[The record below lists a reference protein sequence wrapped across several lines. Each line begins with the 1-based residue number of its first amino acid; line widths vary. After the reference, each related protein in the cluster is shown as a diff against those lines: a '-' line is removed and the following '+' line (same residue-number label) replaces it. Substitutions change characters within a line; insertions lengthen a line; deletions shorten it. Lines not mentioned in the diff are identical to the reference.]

1 MKVKKKDRQ
10 DPFTSENPSVH
21 LSIYHLFYNEWR
33 SSFDRQDYH
42 IWKSQDN
49 VLQLSSRGH
58 VHAET
63 ESSLPKT
70 YSTRRGP
77 LLLYSQVSNHIKLD
91 TTVHK
96 TSIGL
101 LIILK
106 LIYFILQLL
115 FNLFQYLVSL
125 ETSFQSQPR
134 DKKKVIMQRYAHQT
148 DQHWGAVRELTSAFS
163 INRNNQV
170 KKKMQIICF
179 NL

>member
-1 MKVKKKDRQ
+1 MSELCMKVKKKDRQ

-21 LSIYHLFYNEWR
+21 LSIYHLFYNKWR
-33 SSFDRQDYH
+33 SSFDQQDYH
-42 IWKSQDN
+42 IWKSQET

-77 LLLYSQVSNHIKLD
+77 LLLYSQVSDHINLD

-96 TSIGL
+96 MFIGL
-101 LIILK
+101 LLIFK
-106 LIYFILQLL
+106 LIYFIIR
-115 FNLFQYLVSL
+115 NLQYLVSS

-134 DKKKVIMQRYAHQT
+134 EKKKVIMQRYAHQT

-170 KKKMQIICF
+170 KKCMQI
-179 NL
+179 N